1 MYQHYLL
8 TFILLTFISCGTV
21 TSGDTQEEV
30 DSNQDNNEH
39 LKEVSMTCK
48 EDITIKSFQKNYSVK
63 SIQIETPNRLT
74 LLLAEKPT
82 FKETLFDNQGL
93 YKLFQT
99 EYFWADKT
107 KKNFDVSTYTEPQKL
122 IDDLKYKKDRWSF
135 AVTPELY
142 NDAISQ
148 KSVGFGFSCQD
159 TEKGCL
165 VTYVRIDSPADKMDL
180 RRGDIVQKID
190 GQTATQE
197 RIYAQGQEGK
207 LLKFELLR
215 PNSNE
220 RCSGSVLPKE
230 YTYKVVES
238 KTLNSS
244 KNEKVGYLRIDSF
257 LGDDEI
263 LAQLN
268 NSFNDFK
275 KNAIEKLVIDLRYN
289 GGGSVDLAS
298 KLLDKLVI
306 NKESQTQFRLA
317 WNEAYKNKN
326 QTYTFDSSS
335 NALDLK
341 QILFLTTQNSASA
354 SELIISAM
362 KPYLPEE
369 DVVII
374 GDKTH
379 GKPVGMNGQFDGSY
393 YYFLINFVVQNAL
406 GFYDY
411 FEGLPVTSGCQ
422 IADDPFHEMGDP
434 KESMLKSALHYIDT
448 GSCQ

>member
-1 MYQHYLL
+1 MYQHYFL

-30 DSNQDNNEH
+30 DNNQDNNEH

-48 EDITIKSFQKNYSVK
+48 EDVTIKRFQKNYSFQ

-74 LLLAEKPT
+74 LLLAEQPT

-190 GQTATQE
+190 GQIATQ
-197 RIYAQGQEGK
+197 QPTK
-207 LLKFELLR
+207 
-215 PNSNE
+215 
-220 RCSGSVLPKE
+220 
-230 YTYKVVES
+230 
-238 KTLNSS
+238 
-244 KNEKVGYLRIDSF
+244 
-257 LGDDEI
+257 
-263 LAQLN
+263 
-268 NSFNDFK
+268 
-275 KNAIEKLVIDLRYN
+275 
-289 GGGSVDLAS
+289 
-298 KLLDKLVI
+298 
-306 NKESQTQFRLA
+306 
-317 WNEAYKNKN
+317 
-326 QTYTFDSSS
+326 
-335 NALDLK
+335 
-341 QILFLTTQNSASA
+341 
-354 SELIISAM
+354 
-362 KPYLPEE
+362 
-369 DVVII
+369 
-374 GDKTH
+374 
-379 GKPVGMNGQFDGSY
+379 
-393 YYFLINFVVQNAL
+393 
-406 GFYDY
+406 
-411 FEGLPVTSGCQ
+411 
-422 IADDPFHEMGDP
+422 
-434 KESMLKSALHYIDT
+434 
-448 GSCQ
+448 

>member
-1 MYQHYLL
+1 MHKHYFL
-8 TFILLTFISCGTV
+8 TLILLTFISCGTV
-21 TSGDTQEEV
+21 TSGNT
-30 DSNQDNNEH
+30 NQDNNE
-39 LKEVSMTCK
+39 LLGEVSITCK
-48 EDITIKSFQKNYSVK
+48 EAITTKSFHKAYSPQ
-63 SIQIETPNRLT
+63 SIQIETPNKLT
-74 LLLAEKPT
+74 LLLSKTAT

-99 EYFWADKT
+99 EYFWADET
-107 KKNFDVSTYTEPQKL
+107 KKNLDVSTYTDPQKL

-142 NDAISQ
+142 NNAVSQ

-159 TEKGCL
+159 IETGCL
-165 VTYVRIDSPADKMDL
+165 ITYVRIDSPADKMDL

-190 GQTATQE
+190 NQTATQE
-197 RIYAQGQEGK
+197 HIYEKGQEEK
-207 LLKFELLR
+207 LLNIELSR

-220 RCSGSVLPKE
+220 LCSGKVLPRE
-230 YTYKVVES
+230 YTYKVVKS
-238 KTLNSS
+238 KIINSS
-244 KNEKVGYLRIDSF
+244 KNETIGYLRVDSF

-263 LAQLN
+263 LAQLD

-275 KNAIEKLVIDLRYN
+275 KNSIEKLVIDLRYN

-306 NKESQTQFRLA
+306 NKKNQTQFTLA
-317 WNEAYKNKN
+317 WNEAYNNKN
-326 QTYTFDSSS
+326 QTYTFDSTS

-341 QILFLTTQNSASA
+341 QILFLTTQGSASA

-374 GDKTH
+374 GDRTH
-379 GKPVGMNGQFDGSY
+379 GKPVGMSGQFDGSY
-393 YYFLINFVVQNAL
+393 YYFLINFVVQNSL

-411 FEGLPVTSGCQ
+411 FEGLPVTSGCTV
-422 IADDPFHEMGDP
+422 ADDPFHEMGDP

>member
-1 MYQHYLL
+1 MHKHYFL

-21 TSGDTQEEV
+21 TSRDTQEEV
-30 DSNQDNNEH
+30 DSNQDNNER

-48 EDITIKSFQKNYSVK
+48 EAITTKGFHKAYSPQSV
-63 SIQIETPNRLT
+63 QIETPNRLM

-82 FKETLFDNQGL
+82 SKMPLFDNQGL

-99 EYFWADKT
+99 EYFWANKT
-107 KKNFDVSTYTEPQKL
+107 KKNLDVSTYTEPQKL

-142 NDAISQ
+142 NDAVSQ

-159 TEKGCL
+159 IGRGCL
-165 VTYVRIDSPADKMDL
+165 ITYVRIDSPADKIDL

-190 GQTATQE
+190 NQIATQE
-197 RIYAQGQEGK
+197 RIYAQGQEEK
-207 LLKFELLR
+207 LLTFELLR
-215 PNSNE
+215 PNSNK
-220 RCSGSVLPKE
+220 RCSGNILPKE
-230 YTYKVVES
+230 YTYKVVAS
-238 KTLNSS
+238 KTIKSS
-244 KNEKVGYLRIDSF
+244 KNETVGYLRIDSF
-257 LGDDEI
+257 LGDNEI
-263 LAQLN
+263 LAQIENAFN
-268 NSFNDFK
+268 NFK

-306 NKESQTQFRLA
+306 NKKNQTQFTLA
-317 WNEAYKNKN
+317 WNEAYASQN
-326 QTYTFDSSS
+326 QTYTFDTST

-354 SELIISAM
+354 SELLISAM

-379 GKPVGMNGQFDGSY
+379 GKPVGMSGQFDGSY
-393 YYFLINFVVQNAL
+393 YYFLINFVVKNAL

-411 FEGLPVTSGCQ
+411 FEGLPVTSGCAV
-422 IADDPFHEMGDP
+422 ADDPFHEMGDP